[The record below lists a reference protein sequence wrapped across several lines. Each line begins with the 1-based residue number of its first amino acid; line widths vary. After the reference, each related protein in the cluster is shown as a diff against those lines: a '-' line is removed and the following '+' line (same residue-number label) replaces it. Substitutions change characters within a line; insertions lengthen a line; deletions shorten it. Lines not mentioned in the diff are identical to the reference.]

1 LRKAWRTGSAA
12 IRIWVLLCVLTG
24 TGSLGSVALA
34 QKIGTDIAGLNLCL
48 YGDCEAR
55 GAYAADPFG
64 WANPGTLPVLALPY
78 LPRGVLLSP
87 GYFRLTAG
95 GVGIDVETGTVTVAA
110 DPWLFQINAIYA
122 EGAGAV
128 RSMPGVDLSLRT
140 RNVRLAAAIDLGR
153 SALHLSGLS
162 MGLLFGVPVM
172 GSDLHLTAGGFT
184 LVDSREDHEIE
195 LTPGIHWRGG
205 EREWFGVGA
214 VMTAVSNHVTASL
227 TDPASLI
234 TTQQRGTSNAWFP
247 RVGVSILPSVP
258 FGLAEQS
265 SPVGELLGELRLAAD
280 VEHQNISV
288 PGEGTRRRDTGY
300 FGVDARL
307 LPDAWNPVSDYLR
320 VNVIAGVDTEAGWGL
335 GAGLWGNGAWEF
347 LSCNPAYSSR
357 PRAKSLGDRVDVWS
371 ATCSAVVPF

>member
-1 LRKAWRTGSAA
+1 M
-12 IRIWVLLCVLTG
+12 RIWVLFCVLTG
-24 TGSLGSVALA
+24 TCSLGSVALA

-64 WANPGTLPVLALPY
+64 WANPGTMPAYALQFVL
-78 LPRGVLLSP
+78 RGVLLSP
-87 GYFRLTAG
+87 SYFRLNVG
-95 GVGIDVETGTVTVAA
+95 GVGIDIESGSLTVVA
-110 DPWLFQINAIYA
+110 DPWVLQVNVIYA
-122 EGAGAV
+122 EGGGAV
-128 RSMPGVDLSLRT
+128 RSLPGVDLSSRT
-140 RNVRLAAAIDLGR
+140 RSVRLAAAIDLGR
-153 SALHLSGLS
+153 SALQLTGLS
-162 MGLLFGVPVM
+162 AGLLFGVPVM
-172 GSDLHLTAGGFT
+172 DSDLRLTAGGFT
-184 LVDSREDHEIE
+184 LVDSREDHDLE
-195 LTPGIHWRGG
+195 LVPGVLWRTGQ
-205 EREWFGVGA
+205 RDWFSVGA
-214 VMTAVSNHVTASL
+214 LLNVVRNHETTTV
-227 TDPASLI
+227 TDPFTLA
-234 TTQQRGTSNAWFP
+234 TTQQRGTTNAWFP

-320 VNVIAGVDTEAGWGL
+320 VYVIAGVDTEAGWGL